1 MKDILIEF
9 QFYLN
14 KKKLITDHDW
24 SFEEM
29 AKNFIKSEKAV
40 SKNLIKPDVS
50 GNETL
55 PKLKIKKKR
64 EVAVCPTCKS
74 KDIEHIQEHDECHN
88 CEEDW

>member
-1 MKDILIEF
+1 M
-9 QFYLN
+9 
-14 KKKLITDHDW
+14 KKKT
-24 SFEEM
+24 S
-29 AKNFIKSEKAV
+29 IKQKDS
-40 SKNLIKPDVS
+40 NGIKRIVS

-55 PKLKIKKKR
+55 PKSKIKKKR